1 MALLFLF
8 MAEYYSV
15 CIYFIFF
22 MHFSVNGLLGCF
34 HILSIINSTA
44 INLGSLYPSELWFS
58 LGISLGVGLLG
69 HMVVLF
75 LVYFF
80 IIIFYYSLKWLYQF
94 TFPPT
99 V

>member
-15 CIYFIFF
+15 CIYFNFF

-80 IIIFYYSLKWLYQF
+80 IIIFYCSL
-94 TFPPT
+94 
-99 V
+99 